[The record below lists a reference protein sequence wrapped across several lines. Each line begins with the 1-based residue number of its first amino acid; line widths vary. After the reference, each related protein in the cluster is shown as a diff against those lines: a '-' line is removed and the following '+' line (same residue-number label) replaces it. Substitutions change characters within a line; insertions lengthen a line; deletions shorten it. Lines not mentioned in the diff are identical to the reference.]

1 MDGFIVKATLEE
13 GEKINLLVFG
23 QTVEEVVDSLVQMD
37 TVQRVEEV
45 IRKRDGASWHL
56 NDQDAISK
64 LRVLRSQIRDEVL
77 LKKELIGTEGL

>member
-23 QTVEEVVDSLVQMD
+23 QTVEEVVDNLVQMD

-56 NDQDAISK
+56 IDQDAISK
-64 LRVLRSQIRDEVL
+64 LRALRSQIKDEVL
-77 LKKELIGTEGL
+77 LKNVLTGVECL

>member
-1 MDGFIVKATLEE
+1 MDEFIVKAILEE
-13 GEKINLLVFG
+13 NEKINLLVFG

-77 LKKELIGTEGL
+77 LKKVLIGTEGL

>member
-1 MDGFIVKATLEE
+1 MDEFIVKATLEE

-23 QTVEEVVDSLVQMD
+23 HTVEEVVDNLVQMD

-56 NDQDAISK
+56 NDKDAISK
-64 LRVLRSQIRDEVL
+64 LRALRNQIKDKDL
-77 LKKELIGTEGL
+77 LKNVLTGAEGL